1 MILYLDTSTP
11 TARIWIGDTEYSYET
26 DRNLARDL
34 LSLLEESLQK
44 SNLTWEGIT
53 GLAVFR
59 GPGSFT
65 GLRIG
70 ITVINT
76 IAYSQQL
83 PIVGTLGDNWRAEAH
98 IRLNNHDDDKVILP
112 YYDKPAN
119 VTPPKH

>member
-1 MILYLDTSTP
+1 MIIYLDTSTAI
-11 TARIWIGDTEYSYET
+11 THIWIGDTEYSYET
-26 DRNLARDL
+26 GRELARDL
-34 LSLLEESLQK
+34 LKILEESLHK
-44 SNLTWEGIT
+44 SNLTWDSIS

-70 ITVINT
+70 ITAMNT
-76 IAYSQQL
+76 IAYAKEI
-83 PIVGTLGDNWRAEAH
+83 PIVGTLSDNWRAEAH
-98 IRLNNHDDDKVILP
+98 IRLNNRDNDQIVLP